1 MNLNDFQNFINCGVH
16 IKYIPKV
23 TKLTQNL
30 FTTRTSQKLHKT
42 PFYAFLHNKNS

>member
-1 MNLNDFQNFINCGVH
+1 MNLNDFQTFIYFGVH

-30 FTTRTSQKLHKT
+30 FTTITSQKHHKT
-42 PFYAFLHNKNS
+42 PFLRIFT